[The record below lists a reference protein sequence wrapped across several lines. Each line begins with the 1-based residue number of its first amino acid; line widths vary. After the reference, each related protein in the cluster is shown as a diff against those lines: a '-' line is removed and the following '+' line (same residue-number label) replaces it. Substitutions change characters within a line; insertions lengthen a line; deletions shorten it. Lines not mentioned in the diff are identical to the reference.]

1 MNINIWYIINFKIL
15 NISIKM
21 IVFEKWIKIFIIKIY
36 IKMKVLLVVVYNKNF
51 VENVCINSEYYMYL
65 IY

>member
-15 NISIKM
+15 NFSIKM

-51 VENVCINSEYYMYL
+51 VENVCINSEYYL

>member
-21 IVFEKWIKIFIIKIY
+21 IVFEKWIKIIKIY

-51 VENVCINSEYYMYL
+51 VENVCINSEYYL